1 MADTDDKGSPKT
13 TQKESQEALEKQVA
27 QIRREIGKIN
37 KVLAERA
44 EEAVDE
50 VTGWYSGASDRA
62 ANATQALRSQA
73 QSVSETVKE
82 NPGTISTA
90 MLVGGLIGFVLGF
103 AIGQAYGDKQ
113 RSW

>member
-1 MADTDDKGSPKT
+1 MADTDYKGSPKT
-13 TQKESQEALEKQVA
+13 PQKESQEALEKQVA
-27 QIRREIGKIN
+27 QMRREIGKIN

-44 EEAVDE
+44 EDE
-50 VTGWYSGASDRA
+50 VAGWYSGASDRA

-103 AIGQAYGDKQ
+103 AIGQASGEKQ
-113 RSW
+113 RSWY